1 MKVPA
6 YNYKYLKGNGMKK
19 EINDNNNKKLHKFI
33 LPQQIN
39 NVYNIATPIQL

>member
-1 MKVPA
+1 MNTKVPA
-6 YNYKYLKGNGMKK
+6 YNYKCLKGNGMKK
-19 EINDNNNKKLHKFI
+19 EINDNNKLHKFI